1 MVTLV
6 RGFLAVALVGLAICA
21 YFAIQ
26 VLVSRQCSLA
36 PGWELPLFV
45 GSGVVVSA
53 SILAIIAAGVAG
65 PGPRY
70 LEWMGENIPK
80 YMFAVLVIA
89 GFLTW
94 SVRDQAPTCGEAGAG
109 FLTVFYAFGASV
121 LMGHL
126 RALNR

>member
-1 MVTLV
+1 MVMLV
-6 RGFLAVALVGLAICA
+6 RCFAAVALGGLAICS

-26 VLVSRQCSLA
+26 VLVNRQCSLA

-45 GSGVVVSA
+45 GSGIVVSA
-53 SILAIIAAGVAG
+53 SILALVAAGAAG
-65 PGPRY
+65 GARY
-70 LEWMGENIPK
+70 LEWMGDNTPK
-80 YMFAVLVIA
+80 YMLVILIIS

-94 SVRDQAPTCGEAGAG
+94 SVRDQASNCGEAGAG